1 MTRTERAITAAGLAY
16 ELADTLDD
24 LRDTRRDITGITDEL
39 RRLRTRR
46 DALIVRAVTLGAPR
60 EAIATAAGVSRQQVH
75 AIAQRRRG
83 A

>member
-1 MTRTERAITAAGLAY
+1 MTLTERAITQAGLTY

-60 EAIATAAGVSRQQVH
+60 EAIAAAAGVSRQQVH
-75 AIAQRRRG
+75 TIVTRSAA